1 MTLGEKIK
9 KARIEN
15 GLTQEQLADKMMVS
29 RQAITKWEADKGIPD
44 VSNLKVLSQLLN
56 VSIDYLLDDGSTID
70 INVIREPIDISKYGK
85 AFIKKKLTDKLMLE
99 KYPTAQIKTLMPQ
112 KKLTKMEWILEY
124 ILMFFTFTCNFMQFY
139 YSLTFLDREFYLV
152 NQDSLQFLVIVH
164 HKEGFVETRRM
175 VETFNTRKGE
185 KFTIGDIV
193 YIDCGESK
201 AHKKANSII

>member
-29 RQAITKWEADKGIPD
+29 RQAITKWESDRGIPD
-44 VSNLKVLSQLLN
+44 VSNLKVLAQLLN
-56 VSIDYLLDDGSTID
+56 ASIDYLLDDGSTID

-85 AFIKKKLTDKLMLE
+85 ALIKKRLTDKFMLE
-99 KYPTAQIKTLMPQ
+99 KYPTAQIKTLLPN
-112 KKLTKMEWILEY
+112 KKLTKVERILDVF
-124 ILMFFTFTCNFMQFY
+124 LMFFTSTCSFMAFY
-139 YSLTFLDREFYLV
+139 HSLTFLDREFYLV
-152 NQDSLQFLVIVH
+152 NQDNLQFLVIVN

-185 KFTIGDIV
+185 KFTIGDMV
-193 YIDCGESK
+193 YLDCGESK
-201 AHKKANSII
+201 MHKKKTI